1 MEVADW
7 ELATLLTRSRSL
19 ANTALEIIFPPVC
32 VGCRRVGEV
41 LCGSCHA
48 RLKPVP
54 EPVCSRCGRQL
65 TDAVEQPEL
74 CQECRREPAPVTQTR
89 AALLYR
95 EPVDTFIHRFK
106 YDGYFALAKPFAS
119 VMVAGWPEWH
129 IPPDLIVPVPLHPR
143 RERHRGFNQAL
154 LLAKP
159 LAEATGLAVD
169 SAALRRVRHT
179 IPQVGLG
186 PNERAENVRNA
197 FAAVSTR
204 IKGRH
209 ILLVDDVLT
218 TGATMRAAA
227 EALLASGAASVSAYC
242 LARVS

>member
-1 MEVADW
+1 MEVAYR
-7 ELATLLTRSRSL
+7 EPASLLTRSRSVV
-19 ANTALEIIFPPVC
+19 NTLLEIIFPPVC

-41 LCGSCHA
+41 LCGSCQA
-48 RLKPVP
+48 RLTPVP
-54 EPVCSRCGRQL
+54 EPYCSRCGRQM
-65 TDAVEQPEL
+65 TDVVEQPRL
-74 CQECRREPAPVTQTR
+74 CPECRRQPSRVNQMRAAVMYHEPA
-89 AALLYR
+89 
-95 EPVDTFIHRFK
+95 DTLIHRFK
-106 YDGYFALAKPFAS
+106 YDGYFALAKPFAAL
-119 VMVAGWPEWH
+119 MVAGWPEWGT
-129 IPPDLIVPVPLHPR
+129 PPELIIPVPLHPR
-143 RERHRGFNQAL
+143 RERQRGFNQAL

-179 IPQVGLG
+179 VPQVGLG
-186 PNERAENVRNA
+186 PNERAENVRDA

-204 IKGRH
+204 ISGRH